1 MKFSRKFMR
10 MGVFSM
16 AFFVTLGCSL
26 MSWPMVSSADAKAL
40 NTVGWDV
47 QISHPYVQ
55 KGTYSDELI
64 NIKLSARDGVPLI
77 ARTPVNLVLVIDRSG
92 SMSDRGKIEYAKKA
106 AKEIINRLAS
116 NDRLSIVAY
125 STEVQVLFSMQTL
138 RDKELAITAVDSL
151 YPTNSTNLSGGL
163 IAGINQLESVQRSG
177 YINRVILLSDGLA
190 NTGITDI
197 SELSRISSR
206 ASEKNIHITTMGLGL
221 DFDEN
226 LMMSLAQYGAGN
238 YYFIESPNQLA
249 TIFQREFGQLSRTIA
264 KSLIFTIT
272 LEPGVTIEEVYGY
285 TYSTT
290 PDGKIKIKLGDMFA
304 GQQRD
309 ILIKTRVTSDKLGE
323 KGLIK
328 TSLNYEDLL
337 NKNKSIKLDK
347 ELSYTVTSD
356 EEKVRTTENK
366 EVSARG
372 VSVDA
377 AFYLHQ
383 ATNEYQSGNSE
394 KALSYMKNAYRKINI
409 VNQTPQR
416 NQQTLRQEEELRE
429 AIQDMETYASSPMS
443 DEGKGLIK
451 KQKAKALEYQQ

>member
-1 MKFSRKFMR
+1 MKFSAKLLH
-10 MGVFSM
+10 MGVFSLV
-16 AFFVTLGCSL
+16 FFVTVGSSL
-26 MSWPMVSSADAKAL
+26 ISLSMVTSADAKAL

-64 NIKLSARDGVPLI
+64 NIKLSGRDAVPLF

-92 SMSDRGKIEYAKKA
+92 SMSDRGKIDYAKKA
-106 AKEIINRLAS
+106 AKEIVNRLAS

-125 STEVQVLFSMQTL
+125 STEVQVLFPMQTL
-138 RDKELAITAVDSL
+138 KNKELAISAVNSL
-151 YPTNSTNLSGGL
+151 YPSNSTNLSGGL
-163 IAGINQLESVQRSG
+163 IAGINQLESVERSG
-177 YINRVILLSDGLA
+177 FINRVILLSDGLA

-197 SELSRISSR
+197 AELSRVSSR

-221 DFDEN
+221 DYDEN

-249 TIFQREFGQLSRTIA
+249 AIFQREFGQLSRTIA
-264 KSLIFTIT
+264 KSLILTIT
-272 LEPGVTIEEVYGY
+272 LEPGVSLQDVYGY

-290 PDGKIKIKLGDMFA
+290 KDGKIRIKLGDIYA
-304 GQQRD
+304 GQHRD
-309 ILIKTRVTSDKLGE
+309 ILIKMRVPSNKLGE
-323 KGLIK
+323 RGFIK
-328 TSLNYEDLL
+328 ASLNYEDLL
-337 NKNKSIKLDK
+337 NNNKSAGFKR
-347 ELSYTVTSD
+347 ELSYNVTSD
-356 EEKVRTTENK
+356 DETVRANENK

-377 AFYLHQ
+377 ALYLDR
-383 ATNEYQSGNSE
+383 ATNEYESGNSE
-394 KALSYMKNAYRKINI
+394 KALSYMKNAYQKINT

-429 AIQDMETYASSPMS
+429 AIQDMETYSSSPMS